1 VRISETF
8 EIEVEIDSVYFEV
21 NDPERIGSCVAGVK
35 EVVALN
41 ADESRWKIEARAGF
55 MARTFKLNGRIVER
69 RPPSFIAFAG
79 EGQDVSLTG
88 QVTLTPLGPS
98 RTRCE
103 TVIDAIV
110 TGPLAP
116 LVDLMA
122 KGPQEA
128 LIQETIANLR
138 RRLEEGTPATSGVT
152 GAEARRVPDSTE
164 QTMLPVA
171 SKPSPSICT
180 AGVVV
185 VIASGTV
192 VVVLALQRLLRWFKR
207 SGHVD

>member
-1 VRISETF
+1 MRIAEAF
-8 EIEVEIDSVYFEV
+8 EIDVEIERVYFEV

-35 EVVALN
+35 EVVALSP
-41 ADESRWKIEARAGF
+41 DESRWKIEARAGF

-69 RPPSFIAFAG
+69 RPPGFIAFAG

-103 TVIDAIV
+103 TVIDANV
-110 TGPLAP
+110 MGPLAP

-138 RRLEEGTPATSGVT
+138 RRLEEGTPATPGATGVDVD
-152 GAEARRVPDSTE
+152 GGPDSTE
-164 QTMLPVA
+164 PTVLPGA
-171 SKPSPSICT
+171 SKPHRSIS
-180 AGVVV
+180 A
-185 VIASGTV
+185 AWR
-192 VVVLALQRLLRWFKR
+192 RLMRWFKR
-207 SGHVD
+207 SGHAD